1 MESEGQYYSAAVR
14 GSKQSILFL
23 SFTRVSETENPSGPF
38 TGGGSLLTSL
48 LFLLFL
54 FIIIRNPEHF
64 ARLSS
69 LKQTTVYIRFHLEGF
84 SSAYISELLQKQKP
98 NIIWSSD
105 LLVQKI
111 VLSVYGLFLNFDKQV
126 LNLETDHKAN

>member
-38 TGGGSLLTSL
+38 TGGGSLLTLL
-48 LFLLFL
+48 LFLLFLFFL

-84 SSAYISELLQKQKP
+84 SSAYI
-98 NIIWSSD
+98 
-105 LLVQKI
+105 
-111 VLSVYGLFLNFDKQV
+111 FLNFYKNKNQTSSG
-126 LNLETDHKAN
+126 LQIYLYRKLYFQFMAFFSILINGY